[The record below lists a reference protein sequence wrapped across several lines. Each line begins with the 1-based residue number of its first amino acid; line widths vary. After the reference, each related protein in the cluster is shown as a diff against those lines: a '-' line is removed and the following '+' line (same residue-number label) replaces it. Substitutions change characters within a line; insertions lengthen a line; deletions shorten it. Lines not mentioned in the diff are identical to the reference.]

1 MAQRQFS
8 NFNSNQ
14 QKRGQKKGKQS
25 QRTKRSVIKTIDYD
39 YSIDKT
45 AYLKTHDAFHCFL
58 PISIFYIIGMK

>member
-25 QRTKRSVIKTIDYD
+25 QRTKRSVILRSSSKTIDYD

-45 AYLKTHDAFHCFL
+45 AYL
-58 PISIFYIIGMK
+58 

>member
-14 QKRGQKKGKQS
+14 QKKRGQKKGKQS

-45 AYLKTHDAFHCFL
+45 AYL
-58 PISIFYIIGMK
+58 